1 MDVTLAVSRRA
12 GHCWSAG
19 VRCFILIIPLI
30 LWIMGPTS
38 LLVTSVV
45 LLLFLVSTDFVRVH
59 NTTHAAGDV
68 DELQV
73 GSGFELGTG
82 VSIRVRVELGMQSA
96 SGSGLGYIHEC
107 DTLRHDL
114 VGAVVYQ
121 DASLL

>member
-1 MDVTLAVSRRA
+1 MRTLQGYYIRVTPADEENRFPMDVTLAVSRRA

-59 NTTHAAGDV
+59 DTTHVAGDV
-68 DELQV
+68 EELQA
-73 GSGFELGTG
+73 
-82 VSIRVRVELGMQSA
+82 RRA
-96 SGSGLGYIHEC
+96 AWC
-107 DTLRHDL
+107 
-114 VGAVVYQ
+114 
-121 DASLL
+121 

>member
-59 NTTHAAGDV
+59 DTTHAAGDV
-68 DELQV
+68 EELQV
-73 GSGFELGTG
+73 RSCCVGLNQGFRSVRRGAEPLQG
-82 VSIRVRVELGMQSA
+82 RVTAQ
-96 SGSGLGYIHEC
+96 
-107 DTLRHDL
+107 
-114 VGAVVYQ
+114 
-121 DASLL
+121 

>member
-30 LWIMGPTS
+30 LWLMGPTS

-68 DELQV
+68 EELQARHAARGRV
-73 GSGFELGTG
+73 STFIRCVKALSQSPRACETQSCYMRWCAGT
-82 VSIRVRVELGMQSA
+82 
-96 SGSGLGYIHEC
+96 
-107 DTLRHDL
+107 
-114 VGAVVYQ
+114 
-121 DASLL
+121 ASLQDV